1 MSIKCLCIQKV
12 AHACSDH
19 ETIHVCIF
27 PNLMCVFSAHFR
39 QKKMGKKKKSNRV
52 FLRCLACNVLG
63 HEEGP
68 ECRRDGS
75 AGPEATSTS
84 VEPSNDGAAQIV
96 EPQAATV
103 QVGAFPAPLLQAA
116 AAVDADVPVLP
127 PALLAQVEASKAS
140 F

>member
-1 MSIKCLCIQKV
+1 
-12 AHACSDH
+12 
-19 ETIHVCIF
+19 
-27 PNLMCVFSAHFR
+27 MCVFSAHFR

-68 ECRRDGS
+68 ECRREGS
-75 AGPEATSTS
+75 GGPEATSTS
-84 VEPSNDGAAQIV
+84 VQLSNDGAAQIV

-103 QVGAFPAPLLQAA
+103 QAGAVPAPPLQAA
-116 AAVDADVPVLP
+116 AAVDAEADVPVLP
-127 PALLAQVEASKAS
+127 PALSAQLQASKVS